1 MTKTTKLDFINILKP
16 AFRSTKKNVIL
27 RCGRRFGKTYGA
39 TQLAILKTLS
49 ISNHKTLWVDTVQA
63 NIKRYIDE
71 YFRPILGDIWN
82 SVEYDKQSQILT
94 FTNGSKIYFG
104 SAERPENLEGF
115 EYNLMILN
123 EAGIILK
130 KDGLWSRTLQ
140 PMTKGCQT
148 YFVGTPKGKTGALYF
163 ELSQLAKTDDDWIE
177 YHFSCTD
184 SPFWNKQDLD
194 KLKSSVANYIWQQEY
209 LAEFADVYENS
220 LLAPEDIK
228 YFDNYSLDNFDKL
241 FLHADTT
248 HTAKTTS
255 DYFCLTVAGQN
266 KIDLKYYILDF
277 EITKTLTPLNQIY
290 LIISFFQK
298 FPKIVRGTYDAV
310 SNDGFKEMFDKI
322 TRELGLHFNFQG
334 VKFDGDKTKHFVSKG
349 HFDRFKSRSVLLPRN
364 HTKIALVVDQ
374 LLAFPNKN
382 SADDFVDGISGV
394 LDNFTI
400 PEKRKIEGIV
410 F

>member
-1 MTKTTKLDFINILKP
+1 MTKTTRLDFINILKP
-16 AFRSTKKNVIL
+16 AFRSKKKNVIL

-39 TQLAILKTLS
+39 TQLAILRTLL
-49 ISNHKTLWVDTVQA
+49 IPNHKTLWVDTVQA

-71 YFRPILGDIWN
+71 YFRPLLGDIWG
-82 SVEYDKQSQILT
+82 SVDYDKQSQILT
-94 FTNGSKIYFG
+94 FLNGSKIYFG

-130 KDGLWSRTLQ
+130 KEGLWLKTLQ

-163 ELSQLAKTDDDWIE
+163 ELSQLAKTDDDWVE
-177 YHFSCTD
+177 YHFSCAE
-184 SPFWNKQDLD
+184 SPFWGKEDLD
-194 KLKSSVANYIWQQEY
+194 KLKSSVPNYIWQQEY

-220 LLAPEDIK
+220 LLDPADVK

-241 FLHADTT
+241 YLHADTT

-266 KIDLKYYILDF
+266 RINLKYYILDF
-277 EITKTLTPLNQIY
+277 ELTKSLTPLNQID
-290 LIISFFQK
+290 LIISFFER
-298 FPKIVRGTYDAV
+298 FPKIQKGTYDAV

-322 TRELGLHFNFQG
+322 ARERGLHFNFEG
-334 VKFDGDKTKHFVSKG
+334 IKFDGDKIKHFTSNG
-349 HFDRFKSRSVLLPRN
+349 HFDRFKSGSVLLPRN
-364 HTKIALVVDQ
+364 HSKIALAVDQ
-374 LLAFPNKN
+374 ILAFPNKN
-382 SADDFVDGISGV
+382 SADDFVDGLSGV
-394 LDNFTI
+394 LDNFWKAPRRQIRGVT
-400 PEKRKIEGIV
+400 

>member
-1 MTKTTKLDFINILKP
+1 MIKKTQLNFIDILKP
-16 AFRSTKKNVIL
+16 VFRDKTKYIIL
-27 RCGRRFGKTYGA
+27 RCGRRFGKTWGA
-39 TQLAILKTLS
+39 TQLAILRAVS
-49 ISNHKTLWVDTVQA
+49 NPNHKILWVDTVQS

-71 YFRPILGDIWN
+71 YFRPILGDIWQ

-94 FTNGSKIYFG
+94 FLNGSKVYFG

-115 EYNLMILN
+115 QYDVMILN

-130 KDGLWSRTLQ
+130 KQGLWLKTLQ

-163 ELSQLAKTDDDWIE
+163 ELSQIAKTDEDWKE
-177 YHFSCTD
+177 YHFTCFD
-184 SPFWNKQDLD
+184 SPFWIEKDLN
-194 KLKSSVANYIWQQEY
+194 KLKSTVPNYIWQQEY
-209 LAEFADVYENS
+209 LAQFADVYENS
-220 LLAPEDIK
+220 LLDPADIN
-228 YFDNYSLDNFDKL
+228 YFENYSLENFDEL

-266 KIDLKYYILDF
+266 KIDNKYYILDF
-277 EITKTLTPLNQIY
+277 ELTKSLTPLNQIE

-298 FPKIVRGTYDAV
+298 FPKIKKATYDSV

-322 TRELGLHFNFQG
+322 TRDRGLHFNLVG
-334 VKFDGDKTKHFVSKG
+334 VKFDGDKTKHFVSNG

-364 HTKIALVVDQ
+364 HIKIAIAVDQ

-382 SADDFVDGISGV
+382 SHDDFLDGVSGV
-394 LDNFTI
+394 LDNFLTQKDYSWI
-400 PEKRKIEGIV
+400 ASL
-410 F
+410 